1 MLGLLVATA
10 TACGKMQVRSS
21 CCGRHTHFCTATE
34 LQNTEGSSLPRCKTI
49 GHNRGDGVVVI
60 IHCAEVH
67 EEMESF
73 CVESAGK
80 FDTRTQQTIFVTQE
94 AKLFPNVCNNNRRFG
109 THSLSVTPLPSS
121 GPQVDA
127 RSGMQQSMFMQ
138 IALFQAALHTVAAA
152 AAGRVSGGSRW
163 VARMFCKHLKI
174 GTRERTKQVSI
185 SGLPH
190 NVGKMQ
196 RI

>member
-1 MLGLLVATA
+1 
-10 TACGKMQVRSS
+10 
-21 CCGRHTHFCTATE
+21 
-34 LQNTEGSSLPRCKTI
+34 
-49 GHNRGDGVVVI
+49 
-60 IHCAEVH
+60 
-67 EEMESF
+67 
-73 CVESAGK
+73 
-80 FDTRTQQTIFVTQE
+80 
-94 AKLFPNVCNNNRRFG
+94 
-109 THSLSVTPLPSS
+109 
-121 GPQVDA
+121 
-127 RSGMQQSMFMQ
+127 MQQSMFMQ

-152 AAGRVSGGSRW
+152 GRVSEGSRW